1 MQVAFLISN
10 STCSLVVYKK
20 TTSFYIIFISCNLAI
35 ISYQY
40 QELFHGF
47 FQMFYVDNQVV
58 NKDSFISTFL
68 ICIPFLFFCF
78 LPAIARTCSI
88 MLKRDKRR
96 HPCLLL
102 DLNVKASSFHLS
114 MMLAIAFSQIIFT
127 KLRKLPSNPCLLR
140 IFITTGCWILSNTFL
155 HVLT

>member
-1 MQVAFLISN
+1 
-10 STCSLVVYKK
+10 
-20 TTSFYIIFISCNLAI
+20 
-35 ISYQY
+35 
-40 QELFHGF
+40 
-47 FQMFYVDNQVV
+47 MFYVDNQVV

-102 DLNVKASSFHLS
+102 DLNVKASSFSLKYDVS
-114 MMLAIAFSQIIFT
+114 YSV
-127 KLRKLPSNPCLLR
+127 
-140 IFITTGCWILSNTFL
+140 FIDNL
-155 HVLT
+155 HQVEKVAL